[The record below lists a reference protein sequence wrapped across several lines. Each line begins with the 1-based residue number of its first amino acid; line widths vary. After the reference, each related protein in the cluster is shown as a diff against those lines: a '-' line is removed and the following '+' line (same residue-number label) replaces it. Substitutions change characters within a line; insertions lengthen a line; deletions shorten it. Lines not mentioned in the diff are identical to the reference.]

1 MARAAAS
8 LAAPSPFWSIESFQS
23 GQGQLQSQERSLVGL
38 VSRAKE
44 QLVFKAV
51 TASLGRAEKA
61 LGTERAQAS
70 DRSPAAA
77 NKAGAQ

>member
-1 MARAAAS
+1 M
-8 LAAPSPFWSIESFQS
+8 
-23 GQGQLQSQERSLVGL
+23 GL

-44 QLVFKAV
+44 QLVFKAI